1 MGESW
6 QGEGNSKGSFPWADL
21 THFDSSFGSGASK
34 KVDEAMRKIKR
45 SDLDFLL
52 GAADYE
58 PGLIDAFGLTLLF
71 VIFAIA
77 FDHPI

>member
-1 MGESW
+1 
-6 QGEGNSKGSFPWADL
+6 
-21 THFDSSFGSGASK
+21 
-34 KVDEAMRKIKR
+34 VRKIKR

-52 GAADYE
+52 GAVDYE

-71 VIFAIA
+71 VLFAIA